1 MKEFCATRVE
11 HDGEYGEVFFAN
23 DMAHAKEICEKM
35 GWFLDGELM
44 LRVPVSEMTIEQAD
58 VFIANKNN
66 DVDV

>member
-23 DMAHAKEICEKM
+23 DVTHAKEVCEKL

-44 LRVPVSEMTIEQAD
+44 MTIPCSEMTIEEAD
-58 VFIANKNN
+58 AFIEQENAKMCL
-66 DVDV
+66 